1 MKRIIGA
8 IAAAEYFQRERNI
21 SVESTLSD
29 GNGLFKTK
37 LSPSEFALKIIEIVR
52 SEGDQGLRRIITALD
67 GLPPKSFE
75 VPQSKIDSAVES
87 LDTKSISAIEL
98 AVEQVRAFQSKA
110 LPKSWS
116 DRKGNLGERI
126 TPLNSV
132 AAYVPAGTAPL
143 VSTVIMTVVPA
154 QVAGVEEIIVV
165 TPTSGNSAPDPAVL
179 TAAKIA
185 GATRVFTIGG
195 AQAIAAMTYSTETVP
210 AVDLICGPG
219 NAWVTAAK
227 KLVYGDVGIDGVYG
241 PTETMVIADD
251 SAKPSFTASDL
262 IAQAEHDPLAMPILV
277 ALSEEIVLNTEAE
290 IDRQLKNLPRG
301 DIARSAFMNRGVA
314 VIVDSTAEAIDVA
327 NSVAPEHLCLL
338 TADANELID
347 KVKNAG
353 GLFVGEWSAEIM
365 ADYIAG
371 PSHVMPTGGTARF
384 SSALSARD
392 FIRVTP
398 VLTFNETT
406 FLELSQHAELLAKL
420 EGLQGHAAASEYRR
434 NYIVGE

>member
-8 IAAAEYFQRERNI
+8 TAGAEYFQRERNI

-67 GLPPKSFE
+67 GSPPRSFE
-75 VPQSKIDSAVES
+75 VPQSKIDSAVQS

-116 DRKGNLGERI
+116 DSKRNLGERI

-251 SAKPSFTASDL
+251 SAKPRFTASDL
-262 IAQAEHDPLAMPILV
+262 IAQA
-277 ALSEEIVLNTEAE
+277 
-290 IDRQLKNLPRG
+290 
-301 DIARSAFMNRGVA
+301 
-314 VIVDSTAEAIDVA
+314 
-327 NSVAPEHLCLL
+327 
-338 TADANELID
+338 
-347 KVKNAG
+347 
-353 GLFVGEWSAEIM
+353 
-365 ADYIAG
+365 
-371 PSHVMPTGGTARF
+371 
-384 SSALSARD
+384 
-392 FIRVTP
+392 
-398 VLTFNETT
+398 
-406 FLELSQHAELLAKL
+406 
-420 EGLQGHAAASEYRR
+420 
-434 NYIVGE
+434 